1 MSKRESP
8 NPGNPGRL
16 LTNSYEQSAGLRS
29 APDSAKGFVDSAQR
43 KGMRVL
49 CPTCKTLQ
57 GIVKCDNKII
67 QGTSS
72 ATYFVHLACGCP
84 EGRVLTVNVRRKHS
98 STEYRVPVLVDG
110 QEAAI

>member
-1 MSKRESP
+1 MSKRELVD
-8 NPGNPGRL
+8 PGRPPRL

-72 ATYFVHLACGCP
+72 ATYFVHLECGCP
-84 EGRVLTVNVRRKHS
+84 EGRVLTVNVKRKHS
-98 STEYRVPVLVDG
+98 STEYKVPVIETGLEG
-110 QEAAI
+110 TL